1 MLLPAKYKAYT
12 PPLPEIQQ
20 GVGDGKGQ
28 GGLGSLWKTVWAG
41 VGFRLDPEAKER
53 GLERVLEAS
62 IELCEQPLEQG
73 VDLGSHL
80 WWGGLCVALR

>member
-1 MLLPAKYKAYT
+1 MLV
-12 PPLPEIQQ
+12 E
-20 GVGDGKGQ
+20 D
-28 GGLGSLWKTVWAG
+28 GLGR

-80 WWGGLCVALR
+80 WWGGLCVAPLLGVRGQRGTHHQDPRLFPLENSFPFRTLK